1 MFKKDFPILA
11 QSITYLDSAA
21 TTQKPKVLLNQTNTF
36 YKKDY
41 ANVHRGTCALAN
53 QATTMY
59 EQARQKVADFIGAES
74 KNIVFTKGAT
84 EAINLVA
91 AGYAQM
97 LKPGDEVL
105 VSIAEHHANFVPWQ
119 QACLKSGATFKVFN
133 VLPDGRF
140 DMKDFKE
147 KLSPKTRVVAVGHIS
162 NVLGVV
168 NPIKEIVELAHKVG
182 AKVLLDAAQSISHLP
197 IDVKELDV
205 DYLAFS
211 GHKVYGPTGIGVL
224 YGKTEAL
231 NELPPY
237 QFGGDMIDEVKV
249 EGTTFAL
256 APTKFEAGT
265 PPITQAIGLGI
276 SLDYIKNIGLE
287 KIQKHEKALMKSLIK
302 GLKEIPNIQFLGD
315 PKYKTALVSFNIAGI
330 HPNDLGFILAK
341 ENICVRIGH
350 HCAMPLH
357 TYFKMAASLRV
368 SFGLYNTQE
377 DVRTFLKAFHKAI
390 GFFK

>member
-1 MFKKDFPILA
+1 MYKKDFPILA
-11 QSITYLDSAA
+11 QNITYLDSAA
-21 TTQKPKVLLNQTNTF
+21 TTQKPKVLLNQTDSF

-59 EQARQKVADFIGAES
+59 EQARETVADFIGATS

-91 AGYAQM
+91 AGYAQI

-133 VLPDGRF
+133 ILPDGRF
-140 DMKDFKE
+140 DMDDFKA
-147 KLSPKTRVVAVGHIS
+147 KLSDKTKVVAIAHIS
-162 NVLGVV
+162 NVLGIV
-168 NPIKEIVELAHKVG
+168 NPVKEIVKLSHEKGV
-182 AKVLLDAAQSISHLP
+182 KVLLDAAQSISHLP

-224 YGKTEAL
+224 YGKSECL

-256 APTKFEAGT
+256 APAKFEAGT
-265 PPITQAIGLGI
+265 PPITQAIGLAV
-276 SLDYIKNIGLE
+276 SLEYIKKIGFD
-287 KIQKHEKALMKSLIK
+287 KIQKHEQGLMKSLIK

-357 TYFKMAASLRV
+357 QYFKMAASLRV
-368 SFGLYNTQE
+368 SFGLYNTKT
-377 DVRTFLKAFHKAI
+377 DVQTFLKAFHKAT